1 MTGLNLMTLLRPE
14 DLEYITSNKFL
25 KNVKSS
31 KILKCVVIKNDKE
44 IISEKQKYASIMQDI
59 WRTMP
64 SDEIV
69 YNTQLTIV
77 DVTNNNKNIDITKK
91 TPKGKNHYQMIKSN
105 PNLYFRN
112 KSARPTMEEI
122 LYLCKIKNY
131 TIKITIKK
139 NDKVFSYKQ

>member
-1 MTGLNLMTLLRPE
+1 MTMLRPE
-14 DLEYITSNKFL
+14 DFEYITSKEFL

-31 KILKCVVIKNDKE
+31 KILKCVVIKNDEE

-59 WRTMP
+59 WRIMTP
-64 SDEIV
+64 DEIL

-77 DVTNNNKNIDITKK
+77 DVTNNYKNIDITKK
-91 TPKGKNHYQMIKSN
+91 TPTGTKHYQMIKSN

-122 LYLCKIKNY
+122 LHLCKIKNY

-139 NDKVFSYKQ
+139 NEKLFSYKQ